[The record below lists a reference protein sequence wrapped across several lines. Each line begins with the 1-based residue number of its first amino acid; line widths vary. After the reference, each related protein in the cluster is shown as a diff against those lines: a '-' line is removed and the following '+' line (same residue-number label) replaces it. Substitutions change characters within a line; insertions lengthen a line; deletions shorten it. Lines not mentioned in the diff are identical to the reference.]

1 MKVHHAVEAP
11 SDGPLA
17 VAIGFFDG
25 FHRGHREIVRTLRRG
40 CPPGVRT
47 AVLTFRNHP
56 STFLRPETTPPLIST
71 LGERVNA
78 IAAAGIDE
86 LYLLPFDERIA
97 TMTPQAFID
106 DVLVGTLQ
114 ARIVVVGA
122 NFRFGAK
129 RTGDV
134 SVARTALAAHGVG
147 FVAVENC
154 VDDTGERISSTR
166 IRAAI
171 AAGDLATADALLG
184 APYEIRGVVEL
195 GAGRGHDLR
204 FPTANMA
211 VPGDKM
217 LPRDGV
223 FTMTARRDGRDYR
236 GLVSIGTN
244 PTFDGRTRTVEAWML
259 DFHDSIYGEE
269 LALREMRFLRE
280 QLRFDSVEALLA
292 QMRADAA
299 AVPYPSFR

>member
-1 MKVHHAVEAP
+1 MKVHHAVEPP

-25 FHRGHREIVRTLRRG
+25 FHRGHREIVRTLRRA

-56 STFLRPETTPPLIST
+56 STFLKPETTPPLIAT
-71 LGERVNA
+71 VGERVNA
-78 IAAAGIDE
+78 IASAGVDE

-97 TMTPQAFID
+97 SLSPKTFID
-106 DVLVGTLQ
+106 EVLVGTLQ

-129 RTGDV
+129 RAGDV
-134 SVARTALAAHGVG
+134 AVARTCLDARGVA
-147 FVAVENC
+147 FVPVENF
-154 VDDTGERISSTR
+154 VDEWGERISSTR
-166 IRAAI
+166 IRTYV
-171 AAGDLATADALLG
+171 AAGDMAMADTLLG
-184 APYEIRGVVEL
+184 QSYAIRGLVEL

-204 FPTANMA
+204 FPTANLA
-211 VPGDKM
+211 VPPEKM

-223 FTMTARRDGRDYR
+223 YTMTARRDGRDHR

-244 PTFDGRTRTVEAWML
+244 PTFDGRKRTVEAWML

-269 LALREMRFLRE
+269 LVVRDLRFLRE
-280 QLRFDSVEALLA
+280 QQRFDSVEALLA
-292 QMRADAA
+292 QMHADAG
-299 AVPYPSFR
+299 AVPYPSFL